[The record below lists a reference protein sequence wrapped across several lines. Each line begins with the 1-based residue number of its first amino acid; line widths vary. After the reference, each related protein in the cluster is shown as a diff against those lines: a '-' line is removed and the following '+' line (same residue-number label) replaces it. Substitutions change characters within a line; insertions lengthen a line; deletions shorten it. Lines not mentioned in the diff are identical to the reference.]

1 VRSAKATGQAVVD
14 ILDAALE
21 AAGAAVGAAISI
33 LLSMLADYRPMTA
46 QEKAE
51 AHLVFEDALDYDHIY
66 FSVDDIMND
75 IIFGIQDHLNGNPQ
89 SRAFVTDSL
98 VNFDVDD
105 GLRRS
110 TMIHELTHVWQ
121 YQTSGSQYLADA
133 VYAQATGDGVGDSGY
148 NYGYDE
154 SAASVTVPSDWA
166 GGTETENGGS
176 LMGVDG
182 EDDLTAANG
191 DFDTFNPEMQAQ
203 IVMHWYVR
211 KILLNQSDAEV
222 APWRTY
228 VDLVRAA

>member
-1 VRSAKATGQAVVD
+1 
-14 ILDAALE
+14 LAALE

-33 LLSMLADYRPMTA
+33 VLSTLGGYRPMTA
-46 QEKAE
+46 QERTE
-51 AHLVFEDALDYDHIY
+51 AQLVFEDALDYDHIY

-75 IIFGIQDHLNGNPQ
+75 IIFGIQDFFSGHPE

-121 YQTSGSQYLADA
+121 YQTSGSEYLADA

-154 SAASVTVPSDWA
+154 SAPGVVLPIDWS
-166 GGTETENGGS
+166 GNTITENGGDAI
-176 LMGVDG
+176 GVGG
-182 EDDLTAANG
+182 EDDLAAAHG
-191 DFDTFNPEMQAQ
+191 DFDSFNPEMQAQ
-203 IVMHWYVR
+203 IVMHWYAR
-211 KILLNQSDAEV
+211 KILLNQTDAE
-222 APWRTY
+222 AEP
-228 VDLVRAA
+228 